1 MCRRLFVMVLLC
13 LSTVCFAHSQTSGT
27 ATKNCTPPKPKRTQ
41 DPPHDDFKNNLGVV
55 TLAVFVDEKGSVS
68 SARIVDSSG
77 SDNFDRDALDA
88 VRQWKFKPSLC
99 EGKPTPAHIAVQ
111 FDPKIKIVPGPA
123 PVTVPSP
130 ARR

>member
-1 MCRRLFVMVLLC
+1 MG
-13 LSTVCFAHSQTSGT
+13 LSTVCFAHSQTSE
-27 ATKNCTPPKPKRTQ
+27 APKKNCTPPKAKYTLE
-41 DPPHDDFKNNLGVV
+41 PPIDDYKNNLGVV